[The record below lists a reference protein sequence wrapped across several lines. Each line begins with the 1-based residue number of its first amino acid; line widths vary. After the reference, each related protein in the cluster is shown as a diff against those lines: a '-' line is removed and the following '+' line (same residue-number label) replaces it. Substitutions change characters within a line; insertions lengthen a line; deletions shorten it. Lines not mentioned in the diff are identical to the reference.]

1 MSALVPI
8 AFRTLPGLLA
18 PLFLLGTAAA
28 ESRIARVT
36 VYAGSATVERVAR
49 APAGSRTLS
58 FDCLPAGL
66 DAQSLQVSAD
76 AGVRIGETSVLTL
89 PRASAPRC
97 AAHALDGRIRELEER
112 KDALLAETEALGFVT
127 GYLKDVSAG
136 GSSGEPAARRAALDP
151 KTLVGMADALRRT
164 GQDAL
169 LQQSRIARRQA
180 ELERELAPLRAE
192 RARSQ
197 GAGGQVVTVTVTLAT
212 ASDADVTLSY
222 QVRGPGWTPSYRALL
237 DSASRQVRIERQ
249 ALVAQAT
256 GEDWRGVKLL
266 LSTGQ
271 PRRETAGRLPSPW
284 RLGAEA
290 PPAPQAR
297 NQLAREKVAGAMLAA
312 PAAAPMATEM
322 ELHQQ
327 LPQFD
332 ASVFEG
338 AFATQ
343 FSVPQPIDVPSS
355 GERVTMTLG
364 QHEDRATLA
373 VRTTP
378 QLEASAFL
386 IADLPVP
393 AGVWPAGPMQLYRDG
408 AFVGQGRWD
417 ASGAARLSLSFGR
430 DELVRVAVAPERD
443 TQGSGGFAGNRAE
456 RKLARAY
463 TIENRHATPISVQV
477 LEAAPVSVDEQ
488 VRVAVQFAPQPAE
501 LAWQGQ
507 PGVALW
513 TLDVP
518 AGSTARVAADYV
530 ISHPKELRLT
540 ER

>member
-1 MSALVPI
+1 MPTLVPCALRVI
-8 AFRTLPGLLA
+8 PGLLA
-18 PLFLLGTAAA
+18 SLCLLGTAAA
-28 ESRIARVT
+28 DSRIARVT

-66 DAQSLQVSAD
+66 DVQSLQVSAD

-89 PRASAPRC
+89 PRASTPRC

-112 KDALLAETEALGFVT
+112 KEALQAETEALGSVT

-136 GSSGEPAARRAALDP
+136 GGPGEPAARHAALDP
-151 KTLVGMADALRRT
+151 KTLIGMADALRRT

-169 LQQSRIARRQA
+169 LQQSRLARRQA

-197 GAGGQVVTVTVTLAT
+197 GAGGQVVSVTVTLAT
-212 ASDADVTLSY
+212 ASEADVVLSY

-237 DSASRQVRIERQ
+237 DSTTRQVRIERQ

-284 RLGAEA
+284 RLGIE
-290 PPAPQAR
+290 PPAPPQAINR
-297 NQLAREKVAGAMLAA
+297 LARDSVAGAMLAA
-312 PAAAPMATEM
+312 PAPVAMEAA
-322 ELHQQ
+322 
-327 LPQFD
+327 LPQQPPSVD

-373 VRTTP
+373 VRTAP
-378 QLEASAFL
+378 QLDASAFL
-386 IADLPVP
+386 VADLPVP

-430 DELVRVAVAPERD
+430 DELVRVALAPERD
-443 TQGSGGFAGNRAE
+443 TQGSSGFTGNRSE

-463 TIENRHATPISVQV
+463 TIENRHTTPISLQV

-488 VRVAVQFAPQPAE
+488 VKVAVQFMPQPAE

-518 AGSTARVAADYV
+518 AGGSTRVAADYV
-530 ISHPKELRLT
+530 ISHPKELRLS

>member
-1 MSALVPI
+1 MSALVPT
-8 AFRTLPGLLA
+8 AFRTVPGLLA
-18 PLFLLGTAAA
+18 SLFLLGGAAA

-66 DAQSLQVSAD
+66 DVQSLQVSAD
-76 AGVRIGETSVLTL
+76 AGVRIGETSVLVL
-89 PRASAPRC
+89 PRASVPRC
-97 AAHALDGRIRELEER
+97 EVHALDGRIRELEER
-112 KDALLAETEALGFVT
+112 KDALQAEAEALGFVT

-136 GSSGEPAARRAALDP
+136 SGGDPAARRAALDP

-169 LQQSRIARRQA
+169 LQQSRIARRKA
-180 ELERELAPLRAE
+180 ELERELAPLNAE

-197 GAGGQVVTVTVTLAT
+197 GAGGQVVTVTVRLAT
-212 ASDADVTLSY
+212 ASDADVSLSY

-290 PPAPQAR
+290 PPAPQVH
-297 NQLAREKVAGAMLAA
+297 NQLARQKMAGGMLAA

-322 ELHQQ
+322 EVQQ
-327 LPQFD
+327 PLPQFD

-373 VRTTP
+373 VRTAP
-378 QLEASAFL
+378 QLDASAFL
-386 IADLPVP
+386 VADLPVP

-430 DELVRVAVAPERD
+430 DELVRVAVAPEREA
-443 TQGSGGFAGNRAE
+443 QGSGGFVGNRAE
-456 RKLARAY
+456 RRLARAY
-463 TIENRHATPISVQV
+463 TIENRHTSPVSVQV

-501 LAWQGQ
+501 LAWRGQ

-518 AGSTARVAADYV
+518 AGGTARVAADYV